1 MSRVTLKKEVEVTA
15 YIFGEN
21 HKASY
26 GIVVLHEIWGVNY
39 TIRALAQ
46 ELSDFLNCKVLLPD
60 LFAGKVARHI
70 SEATRIRSL
79 LDWSQ
84 VLSDIGIA
92 VRFLRDR
99 QHCRNVAVVGYSLG
113 GALALTAAAAVN
125 GLDCC
130 VCFYGIPPRQ
140 LCDVRKISVP
150 IQLHFGEKDQAKGF
164 TDLEEAMRLEEEL
177 KLAGVNHELFIY
189 PRAGHGF
196 MSRPDQYDIELADSV
211 KQRILEQYDPESR
224 HLAFQRMISFFM
236 RHFDTV

>member
-15 YIFGEN
+15 YLFGEN

-60 LFAGKVARHI
+60 LFAGKVAKHI

-140 LCDVRKISVP
+140 LCDVRKISIPV
-150 IQLHFGEKDQAKGF
+150 QLHF
-164 TDLEEAMRLEEEL
+164 EEEL
-177 KLAGVNHELFIY
+177 KLAGVNHELFVY